1 MLKRRTSSPR
11 EFNRILF
18 WEPCLSPHKADFLE
32 EFSKI
37 NPHLEVICCADQ
49 DLPEDRKNMGWTVPT
64 PKHYR
69 NIVAPDD
76 HLISEISSH
85 NPLTTLHIFSGIRWI
100 PTLVKGMVA
109 ARSHNSQYMIMSEPR
124 EKNGISGK
132 LRLLQ
137 SWITEGYH
145 RRNAAAILAIGR
157 NGPPWF
163 KAAGYSA
170 SKIIPF
176 AYFLPPSSIAPTV
189 SNNLGKLRI
198 GFLGRL
204 VKMKG
209 VYDIV
214 DSVKLLGEN
223 ASIHIAGSGPEE
235 EALKIR
241 CRAEGIESKFYG
253 ILAISEIGN
262 FFSNID
268 VLVLASTNKDGWGAV
283 VSEALMAGVPVIAT
297 PMVGASILLKN
308 NIFGRCVIS
317 GSSTAIRDAVFDLK
331 NTGNLAFDVR
341 HTRAETAKQ
350 ILSANAG
357 ALYLTEVVS
366 WIEGKTKRP
375 QNFYSKVDV

>member
-137 SWITEGYH
+137 SWMTEGYH

-262 FFSNID
+262 LFSNID
-268 VLVLASTNKDGWGAV
+268 VLVLASTNKDG
-283 VSEALMAGVPVIAT
+283 
-297 PMVGASILLKN
+297 
-308 NIFGRCVIS
+308 
-317 GSSTAIRDAVFDLK
+317 
-331 NTGNLAFDVR
+331 
-341 HTRAETAKQ
+341 
-350 ILSANAG
+350 
-357 ALYLTEVVS
+357 
-366 WIEGKTKRP
+366 
-375 QNFYSKVDV
+375 

>member
-1 MLKRRTSSPR
+1 MLKRRTFSPR

-49 DLPEDRKNMGWTVPT
+49 DLPEDRRNMGWTVPT
-64 PKHYR
+64 PKYYR

-76 HLISEISSH
+76 NVISEISSYA
-85 NPLTTLHIFSGIRWI
+85 PLTTLHIFSGIRWI

-109 ARSHNSQYMIMSEPR
+109 VRSHNSRYMIMSEPR

-145 RRNAAAILAIGR
+145 RRNAAAVLAIGR

-163 KAAGYSA
+163 KAAGYST

-176 AYFLPPSSIAPTV
+176 AYFLPPSAIALTTSSI
-189 SNNLGKLRI
+189 SRKLRI

-214 DSVKLLGEN
+214 ESVKLLGEN
-223 ASIHIAGSGPEE
+223 AIIHIAGSGPEE
-235 EALKIR
+235 EALIKR
-241 CRAEGIESKFYG
+241 CESEGIESKFYG
-253 ILAISEIGN
+253 VLAISEIGS
-262 FFSNID
+262 FFSNLD

-283 VSEALMAGVPVIAT
+283 VSEALMAGVPVITT

-308 NIFGRCVIS
+308 NIFGRCVKA
-317 GSSTAIRDAVFDLK
+317 GSSTAIRDAVLDLK
-331 NTGNLAFDVR
+331 NTGSLAFDIR
-341 HTRAETAKQ
+341 QKRAESARE

-357 ALYLTEVVS
+357 ALYLTEVIS
-366 WIEGKTKRP
+366 WIEGKSKRP
-375 QNFYSKVDV
+375 QNFYSKVDL